1 VDGYVLIKFFLHISY
16 DEQDRRFKQI
26 AKDPLEQWRLEDED
40 LERHRNY
47 DVWLAAYE
55 EMLERTETSFGP
67 WTIVEATSR
76 WFMLDKVYR
85 TVISA
90 MEARL
95 AELDALPPV
104 IGEAKARG
112 GDDDA

>member
-104 IGEAKARG
+104 IGEAQARG